1 MKAKSYKIVMF
12 ILIGWFALVALAAI
26 VFGNVWIFNL
36 GSIFGAFCWIV
47 FCIVDL
53 YEITKELR
61 ELEEMD
67 SKKGE

>member
-1 MKAKSYKIVMF
+1 MKAKTYKIVMF
-12 ILIGWFALVALAAI
+12 ILIGWFASVALAAI
-26 VFGNVWIFNL
+26 IFGKEWIFNL

-53 YEITKELR
+53 YSITR
-61 ELEEMD
+61 ELQESEKMN